1 VQAEED
7 KWSNSCTEEET
18 MAATTTWRDL
28 AQEHRAEDLN
38 EELSTENR
46 NRVLAELGRL
56 LEGRHFKGSKRCSEF
71 LDYAVSQALK
81 GNFTQLKERTL
92 GVELFNRRS
101 DYDTNSDPVVRATA
115 GEIRKKI
122 AQHYQESVPGSV
134 QIALPVGTYIPRF
147 DIRIDPAD
155 VNAEQ
160 EKQSD
165 LIDESIAIDIAGK
178 ETKPGSRPPW
188 ALAWPIVGLTVIGA
202 TILCAAVFLYKQPAA
217 LNSKSTQQREV
228 NAALFTF
235 WHPFVTASSDTVAVF
250 SDVRSRRQEDGR
262 AIGKSPTGLSTGKM
276 ASPGISGVGE
286 VMGVHA
292 LDEDF
297 ASFHRALRA
306 KRSNFFTFDDAM
318 NENVIFL
325 GSPLANPPLRLLQSN
340 RSFAFQIVNDD
351 SNQPRLAL
359 INLRPQ
365 AGEPKLFMATPNEQP
380 IKEDYALIVL
390 APGIHPEKKVLIL
403 AGITTFGTQAAAEF
417 VSRPD
422 LLKNLISH
430 LRVSASGEVEPF
442 EAVINVKIDDEV
454 PVEERIVTIRQD

>member
-1 VQAEED
+1 
-7 KWSNSCTEEET
+7 
-18 MAATTTWRDL
+18 MAATTWRDL
-28 AQEHRAEDLN
+28 TQEHRSEDLN
-38 EELSTENR
+38 GELSTENR

-56 LEGRHFKGSKRCSEF
+56 LESRHFKASKRCSDF
-71 LDYAVSQALK
+71 LDYAVSQALR
-81 GNFTQLKERTL
+81 GNLSQLKERTL
-92 GVELFNRRS
+92 GVELFNRRT

-122 AQHYQESVPGSV
+122 AQHYQESIPGSM

-147 DIRIDPAD
+147 EIRIDPAE
-155 VNAEQ
+155 VIAEH
-160 EKQSD
+160 EKPAD
-165 LIDESIAIDIAGK
+165 LIDESISLDTPST
-178 ETKPGSRPPW
+178 ETKLASKPQL
-188 ALAWPIVGLTVIGA
+188 ALAWPILGQAVIGA
-202 TILCAAVFLYKQPAA
+202 MLLCAALLLYKQSTGSRGKATQQQDVDAA
-217 LNSKSTQQREV
+217 LL
-228 NAALFTF
+228 AF

-250 SDVRSRRQEDGR
+250 SDIRSRRQDDARGS
-262 AIGKSPTGLSTGKM
+262 AKSPTEVSIGKM
-276 ASPGISGVGE
+276 ASPGMSGVGE

-340 RSFAFQIVNDD
+340 QSFAFQIVNDD

-359 INLRPQ
+359 MNLRPQ

-390 APGIHPEKKVLIL
+390 APGIHPEKKVMIL

-422 LLKNLISH
+422 LLKKLLSH
-430 LRVSASGEVEPF
+430 LKVSASGEVEPF

>member
-1 VQAEED
+1 
-7 KWSNSCTEEET
+7 

-28 AQEHRAEDLN
+28 APEHRAEDLN

-56 LEGRHFKGSKRCSEF
+56 LESRHFKGSKRCSEF

-81 GNFTQLKERTL
+81 GNFSRLKERTL
-92 GVELFNRRS
+92 GVELFNRRA

-122 AQHYQESVPGSV
+122 AQHYQESIPGPV

-147 DIRIDPAD
+147 EIRIDPAE
-155 VNAEQ
+155 VIAERENA
-160 EKQSD
+160 SD
-165 LIDESIAIDIAGK
+165 LTDESIAIDITNK
-178 ETKPGSRPPW
+178 QEKPHSRLHW
-188 ALAWPIVGLTVIGA
+188 ALARPFLGFIVIPAMAICGA
-202 TILCAAVFLYKQPAA
+202 LVWHKQPAGNNGRSA
-217 LNSKSTQQREV
+217 QQPDV
-228 NAALFTF
+228 NAALAAF
-235 WHPFVTASSDTVAVF
+235 WHPFVAASSDTVAVF
-250 SDVRSRRQEDGR
+250 SDVRSRRQDDARGT
-262 AIGKSPTGLSTGKM
+262 AKSPTGLSTGKM

-286 VMGVHA
+286 VMGIHA

-306 KRSNFFTFDDAM
+306 KRSNFFTFDDAL
-318 NENVIFL
+318 NENLIFL

-340 RSFAFQIVNDD
+340 RSFAFQIVNDN

-359 INLRPQ
+359 MNLRPQ

-430 LRVSASGEVEPF
+430 LKVSASGEVEPF

-454 PVEERIVTIRQD
+454 PVDERIVTIRQD